1 MRINYFDA
9 VVPMALMA
17 GIGFLG
23 SWSGIAAVA
32 DGGAYPEKP
41 VRIIVGSAPGG
52 GTDSVVR
59 SIAPKLS
66 QILGQQVI
74 VDNRAGAAG
83 SIAARQAARA
93 ASDGYTIL
101 ATFATHASNLAVM
114 KDPGYDLEREFT
126 PISLTVIFPN
136 LLAVHP
142 SLPVRDVKGLIGL
155 AHQRPGQVEYAS
167 GSYGG
172 SAHLSMEHFLGMT
185 KTKMLNVPFKGFGP
199 AVTATVSGEV
209 QVILGSIVT
218 VHPHARN
225 GRLRALGV
233 TSLKR
238 VSSAQEIPTIAEV
251 VSGYE
256 ADNWSG
262 LLAPA
267 GTPKDIVA
275 RLHAAVVETLKDAE
289 ISKRFAAAGGEAT
302 PSRTPEDFG
311 AMVLAEVKKWSKVV
325 KDADIKPQ

>member
-1 MRINYFDA
+1 MKINYHC
-9 VVPMALMA
+9 VPASCVWVA
-17 GIGFLG
+17 SIGILC
-23 SWSGIAAVA
+23 SWTSIVGAAE
-32 DGGAYPEKP
+32 GTLYPEKP

-52 GTDSVVR
+52 GTDNVVR
-59 SIAPKLS
+59 SITPRLS
-66 QILGQQVI
+66 QILGQQMI

-93 ASDGYTIL
+93 VPDGYTIL

-126 PISLTVIFPN
+126 PISLTAVFPN

-142 SLPVRDVKGLIGL
+142 SLPVKDVKGLIAL
-155 AHQRPGQVEYAS
+155 ARQRPGQVEYAS

-185 KTKMLNVPFKGFGP
+185 KTKMLTVPFKGFGP
-199 AVTATVSGEV
+199 AITATLSGEV

-218 VHPHARN
+218 VQPHARS

-238 VSSAQEIPTIAEV
+238 VSSAQDIPTIAET

-256 ADNWSG
+256 ANNWSG
-262 LLAPA
+262 FLAPA
-267 GTPKDIVA
+267 GTPKEIVA
-275 RLHAAVVETLKDAE
+275 RLHAAVVETLRDHE
-289 ISKRFAAAGGEAT
+289 ISKRFVAAGGEAA
-302 PSRTPEDFG
+302 PSRTPEEFG
-311 AMVLAEVKKWSKVV
+311 AMVQTEVKKWAKVV
-325 KDADIKPQ
+325 KEAGIKRQ